1 MHKYVFLRAQ
11 ISAIGIISCIC
22 FSCSLC
28 CYLSLIFIAQQW
40 IIQVLGFKE
49 VGFFFLL
56 LFGCVCVCVRVYV
69 CVCLCVLTAVLRC

>member
-49 VGFFFLL
+49 VGFFFCCCLV
-56 LFGCVCVCVRVYV
+56 VCVCV
-69 CVCLCVLTAVLRC
+69 